1 MKETLTEEAFKEWAN
16 SYPTEMVFKALQ
28 KQASATKV
36 NVLARIWEEGNSENA
51 GEAMYSKEAARQWCY
66 AVDDI
71 ISMKYEDYLSY
82 DDAKSA

>member
-1 MKETLTEEAFKEWAN
+1 MSETLSEEAFKEWVN
-16 SYPTEMVFKALQ
+16 SYPTGLVFKALQ

-36 NVLARIWEEGNSENA
+36 SVLARIWEEGTSENA

-71 ISMKYEDYLSY
+71 ISMNYEDYLSY
-82 DDAKSA
+82 DNAKSA